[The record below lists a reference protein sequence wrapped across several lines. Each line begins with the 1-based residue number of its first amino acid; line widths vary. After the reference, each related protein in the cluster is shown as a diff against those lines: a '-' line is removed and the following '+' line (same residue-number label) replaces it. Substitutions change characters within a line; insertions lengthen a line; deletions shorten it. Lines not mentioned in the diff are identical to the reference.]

1 MVDQDNFYPL
11 ERVPAYSALVVVV
24 VVVFDVVV
32 VVIVVKIRRRLGKSN
47 RNRQQT
53 SEWMRMHRFSKEKK
67 TIENT

>member
-11 ERVPAYSALVVVV
+11 ERVPAYSALVV